1 MRQRPALPGD
11 GGGDG
16 EGGRAHT
23 TMHVVRAL
31 YDGVR
36 VLYGVAKAPCEVT
49 RGRYDVTQVR

>member
-1 MRQRPALPGD
+1 VRQRPALPGD
-11 GGGDG
+11 VGVDDGG
-16 EGGRAHT
+16 ERAH

-36 VLYGVAKAPCEVT
+36 VLCGVATGPCEVT